1 MKVIGRY
8 KNGNYYVTMLSDGT
22 KIRANKLDT
31 LEPEFAE
38 NCDML
43 ITTECNGN
51 CPYCYEGCSTNGSH
65 ADLMN
70 LPFLDTLHPFTELAI
85 NGNDLTHPQ
94 LIPFMEKMRE
104 KKVYLNM
111 TVNQKHFERHLEDLY
126 YWSKAERI
134 HGLGI
139 SLNEVTK
146 DFANKLALFPNAVT
160 HVINGVIT
168 MRELYK
174 LHDYTNGN
182 AKILILGYKN
192 LGRGVKYNE
201 THADTVAKTQ
211 KELYDN
217 LDWVLRNFEVVS
229 FDNLAL
235 EQLNVRRLVSDDVW
249 SSHYMGDDAHY
260 TFYLDAVRHQFARNS
275 CAPVDQR
282 YPMMDNIDDMFHFI
296 QEKEKERKHE

>member
-1 MKVIGRY
+1 MKIIGRY

-43 ITTECNGN
+43 ITTKCNGG
-51 CPYCYEGCSTNGSH
+51 CPYCYEGCSTSGKH

-94 LIPFMEKMRE
+94 LILFMEKMRE
-104 KKVYLNM
+104 KKIFLNM
-111 TVNQKHFERHLEDLY
+111 TVNQKHFEENVLTLFK
-126 YWSKAERI
+126 WGKQNLI

-139 SLNEVTK
+139 SLNEVTP
-146 DFANKLALFPNAVT
+146 DFCENITAFPNAVI
-160 HVINGVIT
+160 HVINGIVSV
-168 MRELYK
+168 EDLNK
-174 LHDYTNGN
+174 LHNATNGE
-182 AKILILGYKN
+182 AKILILGYKD
-192 LGRGVKYNE
+192 LGRGQEYNKSHCE
-201 THADTVAKTQ
+201 VIQKNQ

-217 LDWVLRNFEVVS
+217 LEWVLHNFKVVS

-235 EQLNVRRLVSDDVW
+235 EQLDVRRLVSDEDWEVN
-249 SSHYMGDDAHY
+249 YMGADATF

-275 CAPVDQR
+275 CAPADKR

-296 QEKEKERKHE
+296 QEKEKEEKV

>member
-22 KIRANKLDT
+22 KIRANNLDT

-43 ITTECNGN
+43 ITTECNGG

-104 KKVYLNM
+104 KKIFLNM
-111 TVNQKHFERHLEDLY
+111 TVNQKHFEENVSILRKWGEQNL
-126 YWSKAERI
+126 I

-139 SLNEVTK
+139 SLNEVTL
-146 DFANKLALFPNAVT
+146 DFCENITAFPNAVI
-160 HVINGVIT
+160 HVINGIISIKD
-168 MRELYK
+168 LNK
-174 LHDYTNGN
+174 LHDATNGEV
-182 AKILILGYKN
+182 KILILGYKD
-192 LGRGVKYNE
+192 LGRGQEYNKSHCA
-201 THADTVAKTQ
+201 TIQ
-211 KELYDN
+211 KNQRELYDN
-217 LDWVLRNFEVVS
+217 LEWVLHNFKVVS

-235 EQLNVRRLVSDDVW
+235 EQLDVRRLVSDEDWKV
-249 SSHYMGDDAHY
+249 SYMGADAAF

-275 CAPVDQR
+275 CAPADKR
-282 YPMMDNIDDMFHFI
+282 YPMMDNINDMFHFI
-296 QEKEKERKHE
+296 QKKEREEEV

>member
-1 MKVIGRY
+1 MKIIGRY

-43 ITTECNGN
+43 ITTECNGG
-51 CPYCYEGCSTNGSH
+51 CPYCYKGCSTNGSH

-104 KKVYLNM
+104 KKVFLNM
-111 TVNQKHFERHLEDLY
+111 TVNQKHFEENLETLY
-126 YWSKAERI
+126 EWNCKGLI

-139 SLNEVTK
+139 SLNKVTE
-146 DFANKLALFPNAVT
+146 DFCKKIACFPNAVI
-160 HVINGVIT
+160 HVINGIVTIEDLLNLSNWT
-168 MRELYK
+168 DK
-174 LHDYTNGN
+174 Q
-182 AKILILGYKN
+182 AKVLILGYKD
-192 LGRGVKYNE
+192 LGRGHEYNKSHNEEIKE
-201 THADTVAKTQ
+201 TQ
-211 KELYDN
+211 NNLYDN
-217 LDWVLRNFEVVS
+217 LEWILYNFKVVS

-235 EQLNVRRLVSDDVW
+235 EQLNVRRLVSDEDWEVN
-249 SSHYMGDDAHY
+249 YMGMDSEF
-260 TFYLDAVRHQFARNS
+260 TFYIDAVRHQFARNS
-275 CAPVDQR
+275 CAPANER
-282 YPMMDNIDDMFHFI
+282 YPMMNNIDDMFHFI
-296 QEKEKERKHE
+296 QEKERERKHD